1 MCANERCD
9 DYVCYT
15 GYEKTDDICK
25 DIDECDE
32 DKCPENANCLNTD
45 VRIFNSCYI
54 DVGDSV
60 VSDQRFRVV
69 TNINCLQHLSPKST
83 TLMKPNL

>member
-25 DIDECDE
+25 DIDECDTNYVTTAA
-32 DKCPENANCLNTD
+32 DASVDSGHNC
-45 VRIFNSCYI
+45 IGMFS
-54 DVGDSV
+54 
-60 VSDQRFRVV
+60 
-69 TNINCLQHLSPKST
+69 K
-83 TLMKPNL
+83 